1 MVKEVDDNGNGE
13 VVPAVPC
20 ACMRREGAGRSLLPP
35 SQVDFDEFLLL
46 MHKKKEE
53 EEDDLDIL
61 EAFKVFDKDGNGSIS
76 AAELRHV
83 MHNLGEELTAEEGTS
98 SRPHSLICI
107 FVVGG
112 VLRRFGFVSDI

>member
-1 MVKEVDDNGNGE
+1 MHAARGSW
-13 VVPAVPC
+13 AQLT
-20 ACMRREGAGRSLLPP
+20 SP

-46 MHKKKEE
+46 MYKKKLE

-83 MHNLGEELTAEEGTS
+83 MHNLGEELTAEEGS
-98 SRPHSLICI
+98 CSRPRSLVCL
-107 FVVGG
+107 FY
-112 VLRRFGFVSDI
+112 LALFRRFGRTVDVCDPAASLKCVCG